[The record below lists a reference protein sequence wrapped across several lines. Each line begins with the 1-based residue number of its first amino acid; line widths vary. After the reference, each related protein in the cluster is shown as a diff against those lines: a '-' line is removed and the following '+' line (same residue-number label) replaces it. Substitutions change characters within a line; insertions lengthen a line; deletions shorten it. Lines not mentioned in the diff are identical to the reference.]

1 MWAVIDK
8 IYFTC
13 EKNYMTIQS
22 DLFLVNR
29 TFYLQARNSSFLP
42 LSHVHDMMIETSLSQ
57 FTVFFSSVTVL
68 QDKISSSFFCFRAR
82 GIVYVQ

>member
-13 EKNYMTIQS
+13 EKKLYDHTIRSVSGQQNI
-22 DLFLVNR
+22 L
-29 TFYLQARNSSFLP
+29 LQARNSSFLP

-57 FTVFFSSVTVL
+57 FTVFFSSVRVL
-68 QDKISSSFFCFRAR
+68 QDKISSSFFCVRAR

>member
-13 EKNYMTIQS
+13 EKNDMTIQS

-29 TFYLQARNSSFLP
+29 TFYLQARKSSFLP
-42 LSHVHDMMIETSLSQ
+42 LSHVYDMMIETSLSQ
-57 FTVFFSSVTVL
+57 FTVFFSSVRVL

>member
-29 TFYLQARNSSFLP
+29 TFYCKLGTHHFFLCP
-42 LSHVHDMMIETSLSQ
+42 MFMT
-57 FTVFFSSVTVL
+57 
-68 QDKISSSFFCFRAR
+68 
-82 GIVYVQ
+82 

>member
-29 TFYLQARNSSFLP
+29 TFYCRNSSFLP

-57 FTVFFSSVTVL
+57 FTVFFSSVRVL